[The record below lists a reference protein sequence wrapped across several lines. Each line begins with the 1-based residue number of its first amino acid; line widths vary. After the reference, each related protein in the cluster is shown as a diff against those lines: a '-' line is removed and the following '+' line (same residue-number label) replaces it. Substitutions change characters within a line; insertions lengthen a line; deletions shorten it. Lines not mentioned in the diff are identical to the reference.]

1 MAKERIEYIDNAKGI
16 LIILMVVGHVFLD
29 DVLVPLM
36 NWIYVFHMPA
46 FFIINGICFHYSKN
60 LSKPFWKGL
69 LHLVYTILIP
79 LAFSE
84 AVGALCYIVRFGFT
98 QSIAEF
104 IYNTLHYHFNNG
116 PDWFLFVLFVADIM
130 FVGLNKLG
138 GNTKVQIVIAA
149 SIMVIASILPQE
161 WVIIRSIGL
170 GFGCIC
176 LGYYGYKAFL
186 NIDKIYVAGL
196 AFVGTLLVLWQNG
209 TVSMNVAR
217 IHNPFLWIVGAVC
230 GTYFVIYSGRRI
242 KLQALSYIGRN
253 SLIVMIMHQAIMLP
267 IRHYTG
273 IAEFTLLQGTI
284 VLIITIA
291 LQFPLIYLINRFV
304 PFLVGK
310 KVNRKRESPSC
321 YKD

>member
-29 DVLVPLM
+29 DALVPLVD
-36 NWIYVFHMPA
+36 WIYVFHMPA

-60 LSKPFWKGL
+60 LSKPFWKGS

-98 QSIAEF
+98 QSIAGF

-116 PDWFLFVLFVADIM
+116 PDWFLVVLFAADLM
-130 FVGLNKLG
+130 FVGLNKLIAC
-138 GNTKVQIVIAA
+138 KKIQIILAGLISLAA
-149 SIMVIASILPQE
+149 CVMSRDVFIL
-161 WVIIRSIGL
+161 RSIWL

-176 LGYYGYKAFL
+176 LGYYACKLFTDY
-186 NIDKIYVAGL
+186 DKMYAAIFSFGATV
-196 AFVGTLLVLWQNG
+196 LVLWLNG
-209 TVSMNVAR
+209 TVSMNIAN
-217 IHNPFLWIVGAVC
+217 IHNPLLWAIGAAS
-230 GTYFVIYSGRRI
+230 GTYFVVFLGKRI
-242 KLQALSYIGRN
+242 HSSTLLYIGKN
-253 SLIVMIMHQAIMLP
+253 SLVVMITHQAIMLP

-273 IAEFTLLQGTI
+273 IAEFNVLQGTI
-284 VLIITIA
+284 VLIITIM

-310 KVNRKRESPSC
+310 RIPPKNCPHSC
-321 YKD
+321 V